1 MRTAALLAVLSLGLT
16 CQAQQKDPPQY
27 RSDHQHEVIKRGEQ
41 AMGFSHAKTTHHF
54 RLFKDGGVIEV
65 EANDPKDTESREQI
79 REHLTHITAM
89 FSAGNFESPMFTHGT
104 TPPGVPTMAH
114 LRDQIEYRFEET
126 EKGAKVRIKTAN
138 GQATD
143 AIHAFLLFQIVD
155 HQTGDSPDISE
166 EAPRK

>member
-1 MRTAALLAVLSLGLT
+1 MRTAALLAILSLGLT
-16 CQAQQKDPPQY
+16 CQAQQKDPPQH
-27 RSDHQHEVIKRGEQ
+27 RSDHQHEVIKRGDQ

-54 RLFKDGGVIEV
+54 RLFKDGGAIEV
-65 EANDPKDTESREQI
+65 EVNDPKDTESREQI

-104 TPPGVPTMAH
+104 TPPGVPTMVH
-114 LRDQIEYRFEET
+114 LRDQIEYQFEET
-126 EKGAKVRIKTAN
+126 EKGAKVRIKTVN

-155 HQTGDSPDISE
+155 HQTGDSPDISGE
-166 EAPRK
+166 VQAK

>member
-1 MRTAALLAVLSLGLT
+1 LLAVLFVGLT

-27 RSDHQHEVIKRGEQ
+27 RSDHQHEVIKRGDQ
-41 AMGFSHAKTTHHF
+41 AMGFTHAKTTHHF
-54 RLFKDGGVIEV
+54 RLFKDGGAVEV
-65 EANDPKDTESREQI
+65 EANDPRDTASRDQI
-79 REHLTHITAM
+79 REHLTHIAAM

-114 LRDQIEYRFEET
+114 LRDQIDYHYEET
-126 EKGAKVRIKTAN
+126 EKGAKVRITATN

-155 HQTGDSPDISE
+155 HQTGDSPDIAE
-166 EAPRK
+166 EVPHK

>member
-1 MRTAALLAVLSLGLT
+1 MRTAALLTVLSLGLT

-27 RSDHQHEVIKRGEQ
+27 RNDHQHEVIKRGDQ
-41 AMGFSHAKTTHHF
+41 AMGFAHAKTTHHF
-54 RLFKDGGVIEV
+54 RLFKDGGAIEV
-65 EANDPKDTESREQI
+65 EVNDLKDIESREQI

-104 TPPGVPTMAH
+104 TPPGVATMSH
-114 LRDQIEYRFEET
+114 LRDQIDYHYEET
-126 EKGAKVRIKTAN
+126 EKGAKVRITAAN

-143 AIHAFLLFQIVD
+143 AIHAFLLFQIVG

-166 EAPRK
+166 EAQKK

>member
-1 MRTAALLAVLSLGLT
+1 VLLAVLGLGLT

-27 RSDHQHEVIKRGEQ
+27 RSDHQHEVMKHGDQ

-54 RLFKDGGVIEV
+54 RLFKDGGAIEV
-65 EANDPKDTESREQI
+65 EANDPKDTASREQI
-79 REHLTHITAM
+79 REHLTHIAAM

-114 LRDQIEYRFEET
+114 LRDQIEYEFEET
-126 EKGAKVRIKTAN
+126 EKGAKVRIKTTN

-155 HQTGDSPDISE
+155 HQTGDSPDIAGE
-166 EAPRK
+166 VQTK

>member
-1 MRTAALLAVLSLGLT
+1 MRTAALVAVLSLGLT
-16 CQAQQKDPPQY
+16 WPAQQKEAPK
-27 RSDHQHEVIKRGEQ
+27 DHQHEVNKRGDQ

-54 RLFKDGGVIEV
+54 RLFKDGGAIEV
-65 EANDPKDTESREQI
+65 EADDPKDTASREQI

-114 LRDQIEYRFEET
+114 LREQIDYSYEET

-143 AIHAFLLFQIVD
+143 AVHAFLLFQIVD
-155 HQTGDSPDISE
+155 HQTGDSPDIAE
-166 EAPRK
+166 EVAHK

>member
-16 CQAQQKDPPQY
+16 CQAQQKNAQQNHG
-27 RSDHQHEVIKRGEQ
+27 DHPHERVKRGDR
-41 AMGFSHAKTTHHF
+41 AMGFAKAKTTHHF
-54 RLFKDGGVIEV
+54 RLFKDGGAIEV

-79 REHLTHITAM
+79 REHLAHIADM

-104 TPPGVPTMAH
+104 TPPGVPTMVH
-114 LRDQIEYRFEET
+114 LRDQIEYQFEET
-126 EKGAKVRIKTAN
+126 EKGAKVRIKTVN

-155 HQTGDSPDISE
+155 HQTGDSPDISGE
-166 EAPRK
+166 VQAK

>member
-1 MRTAALLAVLSLGLT
+1 MRTAALFAGLLLGLT

-27 RSDHQHEVIKRGEQ
+27 RSDHQHEVIKRGDQ
-41 AMGFSHAKTTHHF
+41 AMGFAHAKTTHRF
-54 RLFKDGGVIEV
+54 RLFKDGGAIEV
-65 EANDPKDTESREQI
+65 EVNDPKDTESREQI

-104 TPPGVPTMAH
+104 TPPGVPTMTH
-114 LRDQIEYRFEET
+114 LRDQIEYQFEET

-143 AIHAFLLFQIVD
+143 AVHAFLLFQIVD

-166 EAPRK
+166 EVPHK

>member
-1 MRTAALLAVLSLGLT
+1 MRTAVLLAFLSLGLT
-16 CQAQQKDPPQY
+16 CQGQQKDPPQY
-27 RSDHQHEVIKRGEQ
+27 RGDHQHEVMKHGDL

-54 RLFKDGGVIEV
+54 RLFKDGGAIEV
-65 EANDPKDTESREQI
+65 EANDPKDTASREQI
-79 REHLTHITAM
+79 REHLTHIAAM

-114 LRDQIEYRFEET
+114 LRDQIDYRYEET
-126 EKGAKVRIKTAN
+126 EKGAKVRITATN

-155 HQTGDSPDISE
+155 HQTGDSPDISGE
-166 EAPRK
+166 VPTK

>member
-1 MRTAALLAVLSLGLT
+1 MLLAVLSLGLT
-16 CQAQQKDPPQY
+16 CQAQEKNAPQD
-27 RSDHQHEVIKRGEQ
+27 RSDHQHEVIKRGNQ

-54 RLFKDGGVIEV
+54 RLFKDGGAIEV
-65 EANDPKDTESREQI
+65 EANDPKDTVSREEI
-79 REHLTHITAM
+79 RQHLAHIAEM
-89 FSAGNFESPMFTHGT
+89 FSAGNFESPMFTHAT

-166 EAPRK
+166 EAQRK